1 MRRHCGAGPQ
11 NANFRGGHAM
21 TSNESYTAEALLNF
35 LKQAGMEGLINPAT
49 ARARR
54 KALEQLAG
62 ELTEDERAD
71 IRRIDVEALLSRF
84 HKLEGSSIRS
94 ETLQLYGQ
102 RVAAALTE
110 YLDWLENPDTFSRA
124 RRERV
129 RAFSRADDLTPQQQA
144 AERVTL
150 ESIENP
156 SNMVPVPI
164 RDNHTVYLANLPLNL
179 TTEEASRIARV
190 VRAFAEDEDKKGG
203 DASA

>member
-1 MRRHCGAGPQ
+1 MAPD
-11 NANFRGGHAM
+11 
-21 TSNESYTAEALLNF
+21 ESYTAEALLNF

-71 IRRIDVEALLSRF
+71 IRQIDVDDLLSRF

-94 ETLQLYGQ
+94 ETLQIYGQ

-110 YLDWLENPDTFSRA
+110 YLDWLENPESFTRA
-124 RRERV
+124 RRERM
-129 RAFSRADDLTPQQQA
+129 RAFSRGESLTPEQQA

-150 ESIENP
+150 EAIENP
-156 SNMVPVPI
+156 SDVVPVPI
-164 RDNHTVYLANLPLNL
+164 RDDHTVYLANLPLDL
-179 TTEEASRIARV
+179 TAEEAARIARV
-190 VRAFAEDEDKKGG
+190 VRAFAEDESEEGG
-203 DASA
+203 DAPA

>member
-1 MRRHCGAGPQ
+1 
-11 NANFRGGHAM
+11 M

-62 ELTEDERAD
+62 ELSDDERRD
-71 IRRIDVEALLSRF
+71 IRRIDVDELLSRF

-94 ETLQLYGQ
+94 ETLQIYGQ

-110 YLDWLENPDTFSRA
+110 YFDWLENPETFTRSH
-124 RRERV
+124 RERL
-129 RAFSRADDLTPQQQA
+129 RAFSRGEGLTPEQKA
-144 AERVTL
+144 AERATL

-156 SNMVPVPI
+156 SNVVPVPI
-164 RDNHTVYLANLPLNL
+164 RDNHVVYLANLPLNL
-179 TTEEASRIARV
+179 DQEEADKIARV
-190 VRAFAEDEDKKGG
+190 VRAFAEDGDKSTRG
-203 DASA
+203 ANA